1 MATEAPAAPAA
12 PPAAAPA
19 APPAPTTEI
28 HVTPAAVDRG
38 PTAPPPKSG
47 SARERMFS
55 DLRKKAGEEP
65 DTPPAATAKP
75 KVEPDEAPGN
85 EPTPG
90 AEPAEAP
97 VAGTPPAELAKKGK
111 VSPWKLVEE
120 HKTARL
126 KAENELVE
134 LRKSIID
141 PAKVK
146 ELETRAS
153 DFEKRAKELDD
164 HMKFVDYTRSQEFQD
179 KYKKPYDD
187 SWQKWMGELG
197 ELTVQDAN
205 GQERPLAPQDLLELV
220 NLPLQRAREE
230 AESKFGN
237 FADDVMAARKE
248 IRGLFDSQNKAL
260 AEAKKSSSER
270 IAQMQKQHQE
280 SQETLRKEITSV
292 WEAAN
297 KSVTTDETLK
307 KFFAPVEGDE
317 DGNARLQKGYEMA
330 DRAFTVNPNDSRLTQ
345 DQRAEVVRLHA
356 AIRNRAAGFG
366 RLAYQNAKLE
376 ATIKEMTETL
386 NKYKGVQPPAG
397 EGHHEQAAGSATARD
412 SVFGAL
418 RKLAH

>member
-1 MATEAPAAPAA
+1 
-12 PPAAAPA
+12 
-19 APPAPTTEI
+19 
-28 HVTPAAVDRG
+28 
-38 PTAPPPKSG
+38 
-47 SARERMFS
+47 MFS

-97 VAGTPPAELAKKGK
+97 VSGTPPVDPAKKGK

-120 HKTARL
+120 HKAARL
-126 KAENELVE
+126 KAETELVE
-134 LRKSIID
+134 LRKSIVD

-317 DGNARLQKGYEMA
+317 EGNTRLQKGYEMA
-330 DRAFTVNPNDSRLTQ
+330 DRAFSVNPNNPQFTAE
-345 DQRAEVVRLHA
+345 QRAEVVRLHA
-356 AIRNRAAGFG
+356 AIRNRSAGFG

-376 ATIKEMTETL
+376 STIKELTETL

-397 EGHHEQAAGSATARD
+397 DVHHEQAAGSATARD
-412 SVFGAL
+412 SVFSAL